1 MEMKEIR
8 LEQLLMAMPNAG
20 KRAEKCSKDTNAI

>member
-8 LEQLLMAMPNAG
+8 LEQLLMAMPNLQG
-20 KRAEKCSKDTNAI
+20 RGQRSFCHT